1 MNQGKMTSY
10 VKSGY
15 LEIIL
20 EPMLSGKTSRLV
32 EIYKQCN
39 FCNISVAVINHCID
53 NRYDDELLSTHDK
66 IKIPCIKTEKLFD
79 VWTDCINME
88 EEVAD
93 VPRTKEKIKVASSEV
108 ILINKGQFFPDLEDF
123 VKRLLS
129 HSKQVYICSNFKGK
143 KFGQMLDLIPLCD
156 KIHKLTSLCSSY
168 DKSRYLEIILG
179 PMFSGKTSRLVEIYK
194 QCNFCNISVAVI
206 NHCIDNRYDDELL
219 STHDKIKI
227 PCIKTEKL
235 FDVWTDCINME
246 VILINEGQFFSDLED
261 FVRRLLSH
269 NKQVYICGLDG
280 DFERKKFGQI
290 LDLVPLCD
298 KIHKLTSLC
307 SVCKNGNKGIFS
319 MRLTSEKE
327 QTVVGSDNYI
337 TVCRS
342 CYDKR

>member
-1 MNQGKMTSY
+1 MNIKILKYSMNQGKMTSY
-10 VKSGY
+10 VKSG
-15 LEIIL
+15 
-20 EPMLSGKTSRLV
+20 
-32 EIYKQCN
+32 
-39 FCNISVAVINHCID
+39 
-53 NRYDDELLSTHDK
+53 
-66 IKIPCIKTEKLFD
+66 
-79 VWTDCINME
+79 
-88 EEVAD
+88 
-93 VPRTKEKIKVASSEV
+93 
-108 ILINKGQFFPDLEDF
+108 
-123 VKRLLS
+123 
-129 HSKQVYICSNFKGK
+129 
-143 KFGQMLDLIPLCD
+143 
-156 KIHKLTSLCSSY
+156 
-168 DKSRYLEIILG
+168 YLEIILG

-246 VILINEGQFFSDLED
+246 DEVADVPRMKVASSEVILINEGQFFPDLED
-261 FVRRLLSH
+261 FVKRLLSH

-290 LDLVPLCD
+290 LDLIPLCD

-307 SVCKNGNKGIFS
+307 SLCKNGNKGIFS